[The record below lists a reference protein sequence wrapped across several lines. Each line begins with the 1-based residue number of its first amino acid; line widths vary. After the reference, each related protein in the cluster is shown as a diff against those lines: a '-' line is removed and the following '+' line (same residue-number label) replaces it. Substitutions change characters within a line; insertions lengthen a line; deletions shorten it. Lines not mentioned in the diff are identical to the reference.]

1 MADGT
6 KNLPYWQIG
15 VPEEERTEECPEY
28 LRNMKVRDLEIL
40 NIPDSEFSIMTWEE
54 VLTEVAAN
62 RIDYLRR
69 LPSDLR
75 RYHAFTWKLKQDYGS
90 VTNFLLE
97 KRLGWSLPLEPRG
110 APFECSGDI
119 KILYN
124 DWPYGVD
131 PRIVHL
137 LVWTKFPLRE
147 DPETGD
153 LTAEERV
160 AIDEYVNKTFR
171 TKVPADQV
179 RTILLS
185 RFCYF
190 SNRTRVFTF
199 F

>member
-1 MADGT
+1 M
-6 KNLPYWQIG
+6 
-15 VPEEERTEECPEY
+15 
-28 LRNMKVRDLEIL
+28 
-40 NIPDSEFSIMTWEE
+40 
-54 VLTEVAAN
+54 EVAAN

-97 KRLGWSLPLEPRG
+97 KRLGWSLPLEPKG
-110 APFECSGDI
+110 APFECSDDI

-179 RTILLS
+179 RTIFLS
-185 RFCYF
+185 CFCYF
-190 SNRTRVFTF
+190 PNRTRVFTF
-199 F
+199 LTWSSSLGVVVPQLEQPQVGSNRRAFPCDAL